1 MITSERPVRRYRR
14 DSHRF
19 AIPGILALND
29 QANGV
34 GRRGS
39 MTKPRHRNG
48 SPRVVVVGGGFAG
61 LAAVKTLSKI
71 KPPVRVTLLEQHN
84 YHLFQ
89 PLLYQLAT
97 GVVQPA
103 DIAHPVRGIVRRYRR
118 AGVRMATVSGVD
130 FEAREVLTEEGG
142 RFGYD
147 YLILAAGATTNT
159 FGIPGVEEH
168 SFPLKTMPDALRLR
182 AHLLHQFEL
191 ADNNPAEI
199 ERGALTVV
207 VVGGGPTGV
216 EMAGALHELFKHVL
230 VHDFPDL
237 DVHQARVVLL
247 EATDHLLA
255 PFHPSSRK
263 HALDILR
270 RRGVEVRLGQAMERA
285 TPDEVVLKDGTMIP
299 TRTLIWGAGVRANPL
314 ADVLGLEQTRGGRI
328 LVGEDLSVPGRPE
341 VFVVGD
347 LAGAGDGKGGLLPQ
361 VAQPAIQQARHAA
374 RQIERT
380 LQAAAREPFA
390 YKDKGIMATIGRN
403 AAVTELPSGAR
414 FQGVLAWYM
423 WLALHLAYIIGF
435 RSRVA
440 VLVNWIWSY
449 LTYDRH
455 ARIIVAVEPSR
466 RPAIAARPPA
476 TTQPQ
481 PAPERR

>member
-1 MITSERPVRRYRR
+1 MAKLRNR
-14 DSHRF
+14 D
-19 AIPGILALND
+19 
-29 QANGV
+29 
-34 GRRGS
+34 
-39 MTKPRHRNG
+39 G

-71 KPPVRVTLLEQHN
+71 KPPVRTILLEQHN

-103 DIAHPVRGIVRRYRR
+103 DIAHPVRGILRRYRR
-118 AGVRMATVSGVD
+118 ASVRMATVSGVD
-130 FEAREVLTEEGG
+130 FEGREVLTDEGG

-182 AHLLHQFEL
+182 AHLLRQFEL

-199 ERGALTVV
+199 ARGALTVV

-237 DVHQARVVLL
+237 DVDQARVVLL

-285 TPDEVVLKDGTMIP
+285 TPDEVVLKDGTVVP
-299 TRTLIWGAGVRANPL
+299 TRTLIWGAGVKANPL

-328 LVGEDLSVPGRPE
+328 LVGEDLTVPGRPE

-361 VAQPAIQQARHAA
+361 VAHPAIQQARHAGL
-374 RQIERT
+374 QIEKT
-380 LQAAAREPFA
+380 LQGTAREPFA

-403 AAVTELPSGAR
+403 AAVTELPNGAK
-414 FQGVLAWYM
+414 FKGVLAWYM
-423 WLALHLAYIIGF
+423 WLVLHLAYIIGF

-466 RPAIAARPPA
+466 RPALEQRPP
-476 TTQPQ
+476 PQ
-481 PAPERR
+481 RTP

>member
-1 MITSERPVRRYRR
+1 MAKLRNR
-14 DSHRF
+14 D
-19 AIPGILALND
+19 
-29 QANGV
+29 
-34 GRRGS
+34 
-39 MTKPRHRNG
+39 G

-71 KPPVRVTLLEQHN
+71 KPPVRTILLEQHN

-103 DIAHPVRGIVRRYRR
+103 DIAHPVRGILRRYRR
-118 AGVRMATVSGVD
+118 ASVRMATVSGVD
-130 FEAREVLTEEGG
+130 FEGREVLTDEGG

-182 AHLLHQFEL
+182 AHLLRQFEL

-199 ERGALTVV
+199 ARGALTVV

-237 DVHQARVVLL
+237 DVDQARVVLL

-285 TPDEVVLKDGTMIP
+285 TPDEVVLKDGTVVP
-299 TRTLIWGAGVRANPL
+299 TRTLIWGAGVKANPL

-328 LVGEDLSVPGRPE
+328 LVGEDLTVPGRPE

-361 VAQPAIQQARHAA
+361 VAQPAIQQARHAGL
-374 RQIERT
+374 QIEKT
-380 LQAAAREPFA
+380 LQGTAREPFA

-403 AAVTELPSGAR
+403 AAVTELPNGAK
-414 FQGVLAWYM
+414 FKGVLAWYM

-466 RPAIAARPPA
+466 RPALEQRPP
-476 TTQPQ
+476 PQ
-481 PAPERR
+481 RTP

>member
-1 MITSERPVRRYRR
+1 MTSARKR
-14 DSHRF
+14 DGLPH
-19 AIPGILALND
+19 
-29 QANGV
+29 
-34 GRRGS
+34 
-39 MTKPRHRNG
+39 
-48 SPRVVVVGGGFAG
+48 VVVVGGGFAG
-61 LAAVKTLSKI
+61 LSAVKTLSKV

-97 GVVQPA
+97 GLVQPA
-103 DIAHPVRGIVRRYRR
+103 DIAHPVRGIVRRGIVRR
-118 AGVRMATVSGVD
+118 HRLAAVRMATVTGVD
-130 FEAREVLTEEGG
+130 FDARQVLTEDG
-142 RFGYD
+142 RRVDYD
-147 YLILAAGATTNT
+147 FLILAAGATTAT
-159 FGIPGVEEH
+159 FGIPGVAEH

-182 AHLLHQFEL
+182 AHLLQQFEW
-191 ADNNPAEI
+191 AENDPGAV
-199 ERGALTVV
+199 EQGALTVV

-230 VHDFPDL
+230 VHDFPDI
-237 DVHQARVVLL
+237 DITQARVVLL
-247 EATDHLLA
+247 EATDHLLT

-263 HALDILR
+263 HAVDILKK
-270 RRGVEVRLGQAMERA
+270 RGVEVRLGEALERA
-285 TPDEVVLKDGTMIP
+285 TPDEVKLKDGTVIP
-299 TRTLIWGAGVRANPL
+299 TRTLVWGAGVRAHPL

-328 LVGEDLSVPGRPE
+328 VVGEDLAVPGRPE

-361 VAQPAIQQARHAA
+361 VAQPAIQEARHAA
-374 RQIERT
+374 RNIERT
-380 LQAAAREPFA
+380 LNGEPRTGFE

-403 AAVTELPSGAR
+403 AAVTELPSGAK
-414 FQGVLAWYM
+414 FKGPLAWYM

-440 VLVNWIWSY
+440 VMVNWIWSY

-466 RPAIAARPPA
+466 RPEAPAQPPPA
-476 TTQPQ
+476 
-481 PAPERR
+481 APSEAVAPDRPVVG

>member
-1 MITSERPVRRYRR
+1 
-14 DSHRF
+14 
-19 AIPGILALND
+19 
-29 QANGV
+29 
-34 GRRGS
+34 
-39 MTKPRHRNG
+39 MTKRNRNG
-48 SPRVVVVGGGFAG
+48 LPRVVVVGGGFAG
-61 LAAVKTLSKI
+61 LNAVKSLAKV
-71 KPPVRVTLLEQHN
+71 KPPVRVILLEQHN

-118 AGVRMATVSGVD
+118 ASVRMATVSGVD
-130 FEAREVLTEEGG
+130 LDAREVLTEAGA
-142 RFGYD
+142 RFHYD
-147 YLILAAGATTNT
+147 YLILAAGATTAT

-168 SFPLKTMPDALRLR
+168 SFPLKSMPDALRLR

-191 ADNNPAEI
+191 ADNDPAQVDK
-199 ERGALTVV
+199 GALTVV
-207 VVGGGPTGV
+207 VGGGGPTGV

-237 DVHQARVVLL
+237 DINHAKVVLL
-247 EATDHLLA
+247 EAMDHLLA
-255 PFHPSSRK
+255 PFHPSSRQ

-270 RRGVEVRLGQAMERA
+270 KRGVEVRLGQALERA
-285 TPDEVVLKDGTMIP
+285 TAGEVVLKDGTVIP
-299 TRTLIWGAGVRANPL
+299 TRTLVWGAGVRANPL

-328 LVGEDLSVPGRPE
+328 VVGEDLSVPGRPE

-347 LAGAGDGKGGLLPQ
+347 IAGAGDGKGGLLPQ
-361 VAQPAIQQARHAA
+361 VAQPAIQEARHTA
-374 RQIERT
+374 QNIERT
-380 LQAAAREPFA
+380 LKGEPRTGFT

-414 FQGVLAWYM
+414 FKGVLAWYM

-455 ARIIVAVEPSR
+455 ARIIVAVEQQR
-466 RPAIAARPPA
+466 RPALAPSAAKPA
-476 TTQPQ
+476 MAA
-481 PAPERR
+481 PAPAEAATDRPVVG

>member
-1 MITSERPVRRYRR
+1 
-14 DSHRF
+14 
-19 AIPGILALND
+19 LND
-29 QANGV
+29 HVEEG
-34 GRRGS
+34 GS
-39 MTKPRHRNG
+39 MTKPRSRNG
-48 SPRVVVVGGGFAG
+48 SPHVVVVGGGFAG
-61 LAAVKTLSKI
+61 LAAIKTLAKI

-118 AGVRMATVSGVD
+118 TSVRMATVAGVD
-130 FEAREVLTEEGG
+130 LDARQVLTEEG
-142 RFGYD
+142 RQFGYD
-147 YLILAAGATTNT
+147 YLILAAGAITAT

-168 SFPLKTMPDALRLR
+168 SFPLKSMPDALRLR
-182 AHLLHQFEL
+182 AHLLRQFEL
-191 ADNNPAEI
+191 AENDPAMI
-199 ERGALTVV
+199 EKGALTVV

-237 DVHQARVVLL
+237 DINRARVVLL

-263 HALDILR
+263 HALDILG

-285 TPDEVVLKDGTMIP
+285 TPEEVRLKDGTVIP
-299 TRTLIWGAGVRANPL
+299 TRTLVWGAGVRASPL
-314 ADVLGLEQTRGGRI
+314 ADVLGLEQARGGRI
-328 LVGEDLSVPGRPE
+328 VVGEDLSVPGRPE
-341 VFVVGD
+341 VFCVGD
-347 LAGAGDGKGGLLPQ
+347 IAGASDGKGGLLPQ
-361 VAQPAIQQARHAA
+361 VAQPAIQEAKHAA
-374 RQIERT
+374 QNIERT
-380 LQAAAREPFA
+380 LQGTARTGFA
-390 YKDKGIMATIGRN
+390 YKDRGIMATIGRN

-414 FQGVLAWYM
+414 FKGVLAWYM
-423 WLALHLAYIIGF
+423 WLVLHLAYIVGF
-435 RSRVA
+435 RSRVS

-455 ARIIVAVEPSR
+455 ARIIVAVEPTR
-466 RPAIAARPPA
+466 RSAAKPA
-476 TTQPQ
+476 QPSA
-481 PAPERR
+481 PAPSEAASQGRPVVR

>member
-1 MITSERPVRRYRR
+1 MAGARKR
-14 DSHRF
+14 DGLPH
-19 AIPGILALND
+19 
-29 QANGV
+29 
-34 GRRGS
+34 
-39 MTKPRHRNG
+39 
-48 SPRVVVVGGGFAG
+48 VVVVGGGFAG
-61 LAAVKTLSKI
+61 LAAVKTLSKV

-97 GVVQPA
+97 GLVQPA
-103 DIAHPVRGIVRRYRR
+103 DIAHPVRGVVRRYRR
-118 AGVRMATVSGVD
+118 TSVRMATVTGVD
-130 FEAREVLTEEGG
+130 FDARQVLVGDG
-142 RFGYD
+142 RRVDYD
-147 YLILAAGATTNT
+147 HLILAAGATTAT

-182 AHLLHQFEL
+182 AHLLQQFEL
-191 ADNNPAEI
+191 AENDPSLI
-199 ERGALTVV
+199 DQGVLTVV

-216 EMAGALHELFKHVL
+216 EMAGALHELFQHVL
-230 VHDFPDL
+230 VHDFPDI
-237 DVHQARVVLL
+237 DISRTRVVLL

-255 PFHPSSRK
+255 PFHPNSRR
-263 HALDILR
+263 HALEILTK
-270 RRGVEVRLGQAMERA
+270 RGVEVRLGQALEQA
-285 TPDEVVLKDGTMIP
+285 TPDQVRLKDGTVIP
-299 TRTLIWGAGVRANPL
+299 TKTLVWGAGVRANPL

-361 VAQPAIQQARHAA
+361 VAQPAIQEAKHAA
-374 RQIERT
+374 LQVQHTLDGTEREGFT
-380 LQAAAREPFA
+380 
-390 YKDKGIMATIGRN
+390 YKDRGIMATIGRN

-414 FQGVLAWYM
+414 FKGVLAWYM
-423 WLALHLAYIIGF
+423 WLLLHLAYIVGF

-440 VLVNWIWSY
+440 VMVNWIWSY

-466 RPAIAARPPA
+466 RPDAPAQPPPA
-476 TTQPQ
+476 
-481 PAPERR
+481 APSEAVSRDRPVVG

>member
-1 MITSERPVRRYRR
+1 M
-14 DSHRF
+14 
-19 AIPGILALND
+19 A
-29 QANGV
+29 
-34 GRRGS
+34 
-39 MTKPRHRNG
+39 KPRNRNG
-48 SPRVVVVGGGFAG
+48 SPHVVVVGGGFAG
-61 LAAVKTLSKI
+61 LAAVKTLSKL

-118 AGVRMATVSGVD
+118 TGVKMATVAGVD
-130 FEAREVLTEEGG
+130 FDAREVLTEEGG

-147 YLILAAGATTNT
+147 YLILAAGATTAT

-168 SFPLKTMPDALRLR
+168 SFPLKSMPDALRLR
-182 AHLLHQFEL
+182 AHLLGQFEL
-191 ADNNPAEI
+191 ADNDPAELD
-199 ERGALTVV
+199 RGALTVV

-237 DVHQARVVLL
+237 DVSRARVVLL

-263 HALDILR
+263 HALDTLKK
-270 RRGVEVRLGQAMERA
+270 RGVEVRLGQAMERA
-285 TPDEVVLKDGTMIP
+285 TPDQVELKDGAVIP
-299 TRTLIWGAGVRANPL
+299 TRTLIWGAGVRAHPL

-328 LVGEDLSVPGRPE
+328 LVGDDLSVPGRPE

-361 VAQPAIQQARHAA
+361 VAQPAIQEAKHAA
-374 RQIERT
+374 QQIQHTLDGTGRT
-380 LQAAAREPFA
+380 GFV
-390 YKDKGIMATIGRN
+390 YKDRGIMATIGRN

-414 FQGVLAWYM
+414 FKGVLAWYM

-435 RSRVA
+435 RSRVS
-440 VLVNWIWSY
+440 VLVNWVWSY

-455 ARIIVAVEPSR
+455 ARIIVAVEPTR
-466 RPAIAARPPA
+466 RRAIEQTPRPAPP
-476 TTQPQ
+476 
-481 PAPERR
+481 RSG

>member
-1 MITSERPVRRYRR
+1 MSKLR
-14 DSHRF
+14 S
-19 AIPGILALND
+19 
-29 QANGV
+29 
-34 GRRGS
+34 
-39 MTKPRHRNG
+39 RNG

-61 LAAVKTLSKI
+61 LAAVKTLAKV

-118 AGVRMATVSGVD
+118 TSVRMATVSGVD
-130 FEAREVLTEEGG
+130 LDAKAVLTEEGG
-142 RFGYD
+142 RFPYD
-147 YLILAAGATTNT
+147 YLILAAGATTAT

-182 AHLLHQFEL
+182 AHLLGQFEL
-191 ADNNPAEI
+191 ADNDPAMI
-199 ERGALTVV
+199 DKGALTVV

-216 EMAGALHELFKHVL
+216 EMAGAIHELFKHVL

-237 DVHQARVVLL
+237 DITRSRVVLL
-247 EATDHLLA
+247 EATDHLLT
-255 PFHPSSRK
+255 PFHPSSRR
-263 HALDILR
+263 HAVEILPK
-270 RRGVEVRLGQAMERA
+270 RGGGGPPGRGHGQRHPGRGRA
-285 TPDEVVLKDGTMIP
+285 QGRHRDPDPDADL
-299 TRTLIWGAGVRANPL
+299 GAGVRANPL

-328 LVGEDLSVPGRPE
+328 VVGDDLSVPGRPE

-347 LAGAGDGKGGLLPQ
+347 LAGAGDGEGGLLPQ
-361 VAQPAIQQARHAA
+361 VAQPAIQEARHAA
-374 RQIERT
+374 QNIERT
-380 LQAAAREPFA
+380 LKGEPRTGFA

-414 FQGVLAWYM
+414 FKGVLAWYM
-423 WLALHLAYIIGF
+423 WLVLHLAYIVGF
-435 RSRVA
+435 RSRIT

-455 ARIIVAVEPSR
+455 ARIIVAVEPARRAATPAASEAASSE
-466 RPAIAARPPA
+466 RPAVR
-476 TTQPQ
+476 
-481 PAPERR
+481 

>member
-1 MITSERPVRRYRR
+1 MAKLRNR
-14 DSHRF
+14 D
-19 AIPGILALND
+19 
-29 QANGV
+29 
-34 GRRGS
+34 
-39 MTKPRHRNG
+39 G

-71 KPPVRVTLLEQHN
+71 KPPVRTILLEQHN

-103 DIAHPVRGIVRRYRR
+103 DIAHPVRGILRRYRR
-118 AGVRMATVSGVD
+118 ASVRMATVSGVD
-130 FEAREVLTEEGG
+130 FEGREVLTDEGG

-182 AHLLHQFEL
+182 AHLLRQFEL

-199 ERGALTVV
+199 ARGALTVV

-237 DVHQARVVLL
+237 DVDQARVVLL

-285 TPDEVVLKDGTMIP
+285 TPNEVVLKDGTVVP
-299 TRTLIWGAGVRANPL
+299 TRTLIWGAGVKANPL

-328 LVGEDLSVPGRPE
+328 LVGEDLTVPGRPE

-361 VAQPAIQQARHAA
+361 VAQPAIQQARHAGL
-374 RQIERT
+374 QIEKT
-380 LQAAAREPFA
+380 LQGTAREPFA

-403 AAVTELPSGAR
+403 AAVTELPNGAK
-414 FQGVLAWYM
+414 FKGVLAWYM

-466 RPAIAARPPA
+466 RPALEQRPP
-476 TTQPQ
+476 PQ
-481 PAPERR
+481 RTP

>member
-1 MITSERPVRRYRR
+1 MAKLRNR
-14 DSHRF
+14 D
-19 AIPGILALND
+19 
-29 QANGV
+29 
-34 GRRGS
+34 
-39 MTKPRHRNG
+39 G

-71 KPPVRVTLLEQHN
+71 KPPVRTTLLEQHN

-103 DIAHPVRGIVRRYRR
+103 DIAHPVRGILRRYRR
-118 AGVRMATVSGVD
+118 ASVRMATVSGVD
-130 FEAREVLTEEGG
+130 FEAREVLTDEGG

-182 AHLLHQFEL
+182 AHLLRQFEL

-199 ERGALTVV
+199 AKGALTVV

-230 VHDFPDL
+230 IHDFPDL
-237 DVHQARVVLL
+237 DVNQARVVLL

-255 PFHPSSRK
+255 PFHPNSRK
-263 HALDILR
+263 HALEILQ
-270 RRGVEVRLGQAMERA
+270 RRGVEVRLGHAMERA
-285 TPDEVVLKDGTMIP
+285 TPDEVVLKDGTVIP

-361 VAQPAIQQARHAA
+361 VAQPAIQEARHAGL
-374 RQIERT
+374 QIEKT
-380 LQAAAREPFA
+380 LQGTAREPFA

-403 AAVTELPSGAR
+403 AAVTELPNGAK
-414 FQGVLAWYM
+414 FKGVLAWYM

-466 RPAIAARPPA
+466 RPALEQRPP
-476 TTQPQ
+476 PQ
-481 PAPERR
+481 RTP

>member
-1 MITSERPVRRYRR
+1 MAKLRNR
-14 DSHRF
+14 D
-19 AIPGILALND
+19 
-29 QANGV
+29 
-34 GRRGS
+34 
-39 MTKPRHRNG
+39 G

-61 LAAVKTLSKI
+61 LAAVKTLNKI
-71 KPPVRVTLLEQHN
+71 KPPVRTTLLEQHN

-103 DIAHPVRGIVRRYRR
+103 DIAHPVRGILRRYRR
-118 AGVRMATVSGVD
+118 ASVRMATVSGVD
-130 FEAREVLTEEGG
+130 LEGREVLTEEGG

-182 AHLLHQFEL
+182 AHLLRQFEL

-199 ERGALTVV
+199 AKGALTVV

-237 DVHQARVVLL
+237 DVDQARVVLL
-247 EATDHLLA
+247 EATDHLLT
-255 PFHPSSRK
+255 PFHPNSRR
-263 HALDILR
+263 HALDTLQ

-285 TPDEVVLKDGTMIP
+285 TPDEVVLKDGAVIP

-347 LAGAGDGKGGLLPQ
+347 LAGAGDGQGGLLPQ
-361 VAQPAIQQARHAA
+361 VAQPAIQQARHAGQ
-374 RQIERT
+374 QIEKT
-380 LQAAAREPFA
+380 LQATAREPFT

-414 FQGVLAWYM
+414 FKGVLAWYM

-435 RSRVA
+435 RSRMA

-466 RPAIAARPPA
+466 RRAIEQRPP
-476 TTQPQ
+476 PQ
-481 PAPERR
+481 RTP

>member
-1 MITSERPVRRYRR
+1 MLKLR
-14 DSHRF
+14 
-19 AIPGILALND
+19 N
-29 QANGV
+29 
-34 GRRGS
+34 
-39 MTKPRHRNG
+39 RNG

-61 LAAVKTLSKI
+61 LNAVKALAKI

-118 AGVRMATVSGVD
+118 VSVRMGTVSGVD
-130 FEAREVLTEEGG
+130 FDAREVLTAEGR
-142 RFGYD
+142 RFPYD
-147 YLILAAGATTNT
+147 YLILAAGATTAT

-168 SFPLKTMPDALRLR
+168 SFPLKSMPDALVLR
-182 AHLLHQFEL
+182 AHLLRQFEL
-191 ADNNPAEI
+191 ADNDPAEI
-199 ERGALTVV
+199 DQGALTVV

-216 EMAGALHELFKHVL
+216 EMAGAIHELFKHVL

-237 DVHQARVVLL
+237 DINQARVVLL

-255 PFHPSSRK
+255 PFHPSSRQ
-263 HALDILR
+263 HALDILQK
-270 RRGVEVRLGQAMERA
+270 RGVEVRLGQAMERA
-285 TPDEVVLKDGTMIP
+285 TPDEVVLKDGGVIR
-299 TRTLIWGAGVRANPL
+299 TRTLIWGAGVRAHPL

-328 LVGEDLSVPGRPE
+328 VVGEDLSVPGRPE

-361 VAQPAIQQARHAA
+361 VAQPAIQEARHAA
-374 RQIERT
+374 RNLERT
-380 LQAAAREPFA
+380 LKGEPRTGFE

-403 AAVTELPSGAR
+403 AAVTELPSGAK

-423 WLALHLAYIIGF
+423 WLVLHLAYIIGF
-435 RSRVA
+435 RSRLA

-449 LTYDRH
+449 VTYDRH
-455 ARIIVAVEPSR
+455 ARIIVSVEPSP
-466 RPAIAARPPA
+466 RPVLEA
-476 TTQPQ
+476 
-481 PAPERR
+481 PAPPQRTP

>member
-1 MITSERPVRRYRR
+1 
-14 DSHRF
+14 
-19 AIPGILALND
+19 
-29 QANGV
+29 
-34 GRRGS
+34 
-39 MTKPRHRNG
+39 MTRARNRNG

-61 LAAVKTLSKI
+61 LAAVKTLSRI
-71 KPPVRVTLLEQHN
+71 KPPVRTTLLEQHN

-103 DIAHPVRGIVRRYRR
+103 DIAHPVRGIIRRYRR
-118 AGVRMATVSGVD
+118 AAVRMATVTGVD
-130 FEAREVLTEEGG
+130 FDAREVLTQEG
-142 RFGYD
+142 RSFPYD
-147 YLILAAGATTNT
+147 YLVLAAGATTNT
-159 FGIPGVEEH
+159 FGIPGVEEY
-168 SFPLKTMPDALRLR
+168 SFPLKTMPDALQLR
-182 AHLLHQFEL
+182 AHLLRQFEL
-191 ADNNPAEI
+191 ADNDPSEVD
-199 ERGALTVV
+199 RGAMTVV

-237 DVHQARVVLL
+237 DINQARVVLL

-255 PFHPSSRK
+255 PFHPSSRR
-263 HALDILR
+263 HALETLE

-285 TPDEVVLKDGTMIP
+285 TPDQVQLKDGTAIP
-299 TRTLIWGAGVRANPL
+299 TRTLIWGAGVRAHPL

-328 LVGEDLSVPGRPE
+328 VVGDDLSVPGRPE

-361 VAQPAIQQARHAA
+361 VAQPAIQEAKHAA
-374 RQIERT
+374 QQIEHSLQGTART
-380 LQAAAREPFA
+380 PFT
-390 YKDKGIMATIGRN
+390 YKDRGIMATIGRN

-414 FQGVLAWYM
+414 FKGVLAWYM
-423 WLALHLAYIIGF
+423 WLVLHLAYIVGF
-435 RSRVA
+435 RSRVS

-455 ARIIVAVEPSR
+455 ARIIVSVEPSP
-466 RPAIAARPPA
+466 RPALKARTPSQRTP
-476 TTQPQ
+476 
-481 PAPERR
+481 

>member
-1 MITSERPVRRYRR
+1 
-14 DSHRF
+14 
-19 AIPGILALND
+19 
-29 QANGV
+29 
-34 GRRGS
+34 
-39 MTKPRHRNG
+39 MTKSRNRNG

-61 LAAVKTLSKI
+61 LNAVKALAKI

-130 FEAREVLTEEGG
+130 FDTREVLTEEGG

-147 YLILAAGATTNT
+147 YLVLAAGAITAT

-168 SFPLKTMPDALRLR
+168 GFPLKSMPDALRLR

-191 ADNNPAEI
+191 ADNDPAQI
-199 ERGALTVV
+199 EKGALTVV
-207 VVGGGPTGV
+207 VGGGGPTGV

-237 DVHQARVVLL
+237 DINQAKVVLL
-247 EATDHLLA
+247 EAMDHLLA
-255 PFHPSSRK
+255 PFHPSSRQ

-270 RRGVEVRLGQAMERA
+270 KRGVEVRLGQALDRA
-285 TPDEVVLKDGTMIP
+285 TPDGVILKDGTVIP
-299 TRTLIWGAGVRANPL
+299 TRTLVWGAGVRAHPL

-328 LVGEDLSVPGRPE
+328 VVGEDLSVPGRPE
-341 VFVVGD
+341 VFVAGD

-374 RQIERT
+374 QNIQRT
-380 LQAAAREPFA
+380 LKGEARTGFE

-414 FQGVLAWYM
+414 FKGALAWYM

-449 LTYDRH
+449 FTYDRH
-455 ARIIVAVEPSR
+455 ARIIVAVEPQR
-466 RPAIAARPPA
+466 RPALAAPPAPAAPAPAQAAEAARDRPVVG
-476 TTQPQ
+476 
-481 PAPERR
+481 

>member
-1 MITSERPVRRYRR
+1 MAKS
-14 DSHRF
+14 RF
-19 AIPGILALND
+19 
-29 QANGV
+29 
-34 GRRGS
+34 
-39 MTKPRHRNG
+39 RNG

-61 LAAVKTLSKI
+61 LAAVKTLAKV

-97 GVVQPA
+97 GLVQPA

-118 AGVRMATVSGVD
+118 TSVRMATVSGVD
-130 FEAREVLTEEGG
+130 LDAREVLTEEGR

-147 YLILAAGATTNT
+147 HLIVAAGATTAT

-168 SFPLKTMPDALRLR
+168 SFPLKSMPDALVLR
-182 AHLLHQFEL
+182 AHLLRQFEL
-191 ADNNPAEI
+191 ADNDAGEI
-199 ERGALTVV
+199 DKGA
-207 VVGGGPTGV
+207 PTGV

-237 DVHQARVVLL
+237 DINQAKVVLL

-255 PFHPSSRK
+255 PFHPSSRQ
-263 HALDILR
+263 HALEILKK
-270 RRGVEVRLGQAMERA
+270 RGVEVRLGQALERA
-285 TPDEVVLKDGTMIP
+285 TPDEVRLKDGTVIL
-299 TRTLIWGAGVRANPL
+299 TRTLVWGAGVRAHPV

-328 LVGEDLSVPGRPE
+328 LVGDDLSVGGRPE

-361 VAQPAIQQARHAA
+361 VAQPAIQEARHAA
-374 RQIERT
+374 LQIQHT
-380 LQAAAREPFA
+380 LDGTPREGFT

-403 AAVTELPSGAR
+403 AAVTELPNGAR
-414 FQGVLAWYM
+414 FKGVLAWYM
-423 WLALHLAYIIGF
+423 WLVLHLAYIIGF

-455 ARIIVAVEPSR
+455 ARIIVAVEPQR
-466 RPAIAARPPA
+466 RAVP
-476 TTQPQ
+476 PQ
-481 PAPERR
+481 PAPSAPPSEAASADRPVVG

>member
-1 MITSERPVRRYRR
+1 MGTSEIVPVTT
-14 DSHRF
+14 
-19 AIPGILALND
+19 IPGILGLND
-29 QANGV
+29 QVEEG
-34 GRRGS
+34 GS
-39 MTKPRHRNG
+39 MTKRRSRNG
-48 SPRVVVVGGGFAG
+48 SPHVVVVGGGFAG
-61 LAAVKTLSKI
+61 LAAVKTLAKV

-118 AGVRMATVSGVD
+118 CSVRMATVSGVD
-130 FEAREVLTEEGG
+130 FDTRVVHTEEGG
-142 RFGYD
+142 SFGYD
-147 YLILAAGATTNT
+147 YLILAAGATTAT

-168 SFPLKTMPDALRLR
+168 SFPLKSMPDALRLR
-182 AHLLHQFEL
+182 AHLLGQFEL
-191 ADNNPAEI
+191 AENNPAMVDK
-199 ERGALTVV
+199 GALTVV

-230 VHDFPDL
+230 VHDFPEL
-237 DVHQARVVLL
+237 DVTRARVVLL

-270 RRGVEVRLGQAMERA
+270 KRDVEVRLGQAMDRA
-285 TPDEVVLKDGTMIP
+285 TPDEVVLKDGTVIP
-299 TRTLIWGAGVRANPL
+299 TRTLVWGAGVRANPL

-328 LVGEDLSVPGRPE
+328 VVGDDLSVPGRPE
-341 VFVVGD
+341 VFCVGD

-361 VAQPAIQQARHAA
+361 VAQPAIQEAKHAA
-374 RQIERT
+374 QQIEHT
-380 LQAAAREPFA
+380 LQGTARTGFE
-390 YKDKGIMATIGRN
+390 YKDRGIMATIGRN

-414 FQGVLAWYM
+414 FKGVLAWYM

-435 RSRVA
+435 RSRVS

-455 ARIIVAVEPSR
+455 ARIIVAVEPTR
-466 RPAIAARPPA
+466 RGARPAQPPEAAPSEAASQGRPVV
-476 TTQPQ
+476 
-481 PAPERR
+481 R